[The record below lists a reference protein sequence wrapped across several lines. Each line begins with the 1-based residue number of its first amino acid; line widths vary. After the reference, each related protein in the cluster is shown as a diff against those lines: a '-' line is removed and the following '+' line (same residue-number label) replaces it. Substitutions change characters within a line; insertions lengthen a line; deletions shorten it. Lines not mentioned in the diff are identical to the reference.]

1 VRLAT
6 RVHIFSLDTNDNR
19 RQWTN
24 ILPSEPMITGS
35 GDMKFKT
42 PVPAEFSH
50 PHSPKHPRILQKYF
64 EINRLEQWLA
74 NFFSW
79 RCICTSRSTIKVF
92 ITLRR
97 HSK

>member
-1 VRLAT
+1 MRLAT
-6 RVHIFSLDTNDNR
+6 RVHTFTLGTSDNR
-19 RQWTN
+19 RQCTN
-24 ILPSEPMITGS
+24 IPPSEPMITGS
-35 GDMKFKT
+35 GDIKLMT

-74 NFFSW
+74 NFFSS
-79 RCICTSRSTIKVF
+79 RRICTSRNTIKVF
-92 ITLRR
+92 ITLHR